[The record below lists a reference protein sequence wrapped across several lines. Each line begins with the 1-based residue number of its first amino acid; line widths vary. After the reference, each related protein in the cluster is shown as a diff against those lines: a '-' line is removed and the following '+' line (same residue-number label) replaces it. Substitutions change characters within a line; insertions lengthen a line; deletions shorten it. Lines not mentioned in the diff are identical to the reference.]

1 MRTGPNIL
9 IVFSGKPGTGKTTVA
24 RKLARDTGIA
34 YLDYDTLVQPFLC
47 GIEKEYGL
55 GESRLDFYRKWRQQS
70 YGTLIAAM
78 RENISLNCPL
88 IVSAPFSAEM
98 MDPSFFSSL
107 REEDLGTR
115 VISFHMVPDD
125 AVHLE
130 MLQRRS
136 SYRDEE
142 ILENWEGY
150 LASHR
155 NEKPLWN
162 ADAEYEI
169 VFSDTEEAY
178 KAVLSAID
186 EYKKIWR

>member
-9 IVFSGKPGTGKTTVA
+9 IVFSGQPGTGKTTVA
-24 RKLARDTGIA
+24 RKLAMDTGIA
-34 YLDYDTLVQPFLC
+34 YLDYDTLVQPFLR

-55 GESRLDFYRKWRQQS
+55 GESRLEFYRKWRQQS
-70 YGTLIAAM
+70 YGTLVAAM

-186 EYKKIWR
+186 ECKKIWR